1 MSLRSSDTAPATTFV
16 VDAFPGPGSPGA
28 TGEEA
33 PSAPSGMAH
42 LLGGIRFA
50 LARPRILLFLCLW
63 SWLLPLAVAL
73 PYYASAQRHLA
84 GAAASEDEGPAD
96 FLGATPAWMFNE
108 WNTAGAGELTGASQ
122 VIGPL
127 YLISSLFGLLIAAGW
142 MGSIVHSRDRHGLR
156 AFLGS
161 GGRHYF
167 AFCRSWVLGLPLFA
181 LWTWLVFGEPGQ
193 TVLAQFV
200 EDGKMGL
207 AHSELAARRLE
218 HAREILYVAGLLALE
233 LWLDL
238 ARATLVAGKRG
249 SALAALARGAREG
262 LRRPLGVLALVGI
275 GLGLEILWIAGL
287 KAGGEALALGPLVLG
302 LLLPFGRVVL
312 RGARLAG
319 LASFVA
325 QSEAARHDARARG
338 TAAPPLPEEYAAL

>member
-1 MSLRSSDTAPATTFV
+1 LSPRSPDTAPATTLV
-16 VDAFPGPGSPGA
+16 VDAFPGPGSPGPP
-28 TGEEA
+28 GEEI

-73 PYYASAQRHLA
+73 PYYASAQARLA
-84 GAAASEDEGPAD
+84 GAAAAADEGPAD
-96 FLGATPAWMFNE
+96 FLGATPAWMFSE
-108 WNTAGAGELTGASQ
+108 WTHAGAGELAGASQ
-122 VIGPL
+122 ALGPL

-156 AFLGS
+156 AFLGA

-181 LWTWLVFGEPGQ
+181 LWTWLVFGSPGQ
-193 TVLAQFV
+193 AVLAQFL
-200 EDGKMGL
+200 EDGQLDL
-207 AHSELAARRLE
+207 AHSEVAARRIE

-249 SALAALARGAREG
+249 SAIAALARGAREG
-262 LRRPLGVLALVGI
+262 LRRPLGVFTLVGV
-275 GLGLEILWIAGL
+275 GLGLEILWLAGL
-287 KAGGEALALGPLVLG
+287 KAGGEALALGPLAIG

-325 QSEAARHDARARG
+325 HAEAARRDARASG
-338 TAAPPLPEEYAAL
+338 SSPPLPEEYAAL

>member
-1 MSLRSSDTAPATTFV
+1 MSPRPLDTAPATTLV
-16 VDAFPGPGSPGA
+16 VDAFPGPAGHGA
-28 TGEEA
+28 TGDDL
-33 PSAPSGMAH
+33 PPPPSGIQH

-50 LARPRILLFLCLW
+50 LARPRVLLFLCLW

-84 GAAASEDEGPAD
+84 GAAPAADEGPAD
-96 FLGATPAWMFNE
+96 FLGATPAWMFSE
-108 WNTAGAGELTGASQ
+108 WNTAGAGELAGASQ
-122 VIGPL
+122 VVGPL

-156 AFLGS
+156 AFLGA

-167 AFCRSWVLGLPLFA
+167 AFCRSWVLGLPLLA
-181 LWTWLVFGEPGQ
+181 LWTWLVFGAPGQ
-193 TVLAQFV
+193 AVLAQFV
-200 EDGKMGL
+200 EDGKLGL

-249 SALAALARGAREG
+249 SALAALARGTREG
-262 LRRPLGVLALVGI
+262 LRRPLGVLTLVGV

-287 KAGGEALALGPLVLG
+287 KAGGEALALGPLAIG

-325 QSEAARHDARARG
+325 QAETARRDARARG
-338 TAAPPLPEEYAAL
+338 AAPPLPEEYAAL